1 MFPLN
6 LVIFRLYIFGN
17 IYYKSNAEFWSS
29 CSGAMG
35 LVVSLQRWNADSIPG
50 FAQWVKRSGVAAAVA
65 KATTVGQ
72 IWSLAQVL
80 PHAAGQ
86 PKKKK
91 IKEIK

>member
-1 MFPLN
+1 MEL
-6 LVIFRLYIFGN
+6 
-17 IYYKSNAEFWSS
+17 A
-29 CSGAMG
+29 A
-35 LVVSLQRWNADSIPG
+35 SLQHSDTGLIPSL
-50 FAQWVKRSGVAAAVA
+50 AQWVKRSGVAAAVA